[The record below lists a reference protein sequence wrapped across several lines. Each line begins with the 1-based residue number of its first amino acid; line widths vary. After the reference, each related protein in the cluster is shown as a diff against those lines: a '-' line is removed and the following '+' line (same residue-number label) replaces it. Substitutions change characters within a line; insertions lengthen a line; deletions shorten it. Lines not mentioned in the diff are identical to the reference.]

1 MNKIN
6 KSIFALRDGDLY
18 LQMSGPM
25 GQPLTTDYFHA
36 AKFWMSEV
44 VAKSM
49 ALSINE
55 QWEGANFKVVEFRVT
70 EV

>member
-1 MNKIN
+1 MNKVN

-25 GQPLTTDYFHA
+25 GQPLTTDYFHTA
-36 AKFWMSEV
+36 RFWLSQV
-44 VAKSM
+44 VANSM

-55 QWEGANFKVVEFRVT
+55 QWEGANFEVVEFKVI